1 MVTSL
6 GRGKAENWAAL
17 TAGRSGIHAITRFPV
32 DHLAVRISGMVDFL
46 DSSDKGATALTHEL
60 ADLAVTEA
68 IEEAG
73 VSQSDFGGPLFLAA
87 PPVEIDWRERI
98 ALYA

>member
-1 MVTSL
+1 MKTTDKFGRPVVVVTGIGMVTSL

-60 ADLAVTEA
+60 ADLAVTE
-68 IEEAG
+68 
-73 VSQSDFGGPLFLAA
+73 DDNRFLNHLFMKA
-87 PPVEIDWRERI
+87 
-98 ALYA
+98 